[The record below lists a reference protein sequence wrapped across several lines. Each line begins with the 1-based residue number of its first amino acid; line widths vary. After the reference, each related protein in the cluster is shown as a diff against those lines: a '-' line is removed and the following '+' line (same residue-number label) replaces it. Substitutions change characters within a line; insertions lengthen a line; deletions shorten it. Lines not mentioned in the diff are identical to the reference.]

1 MQGHHDSRKTDQEG
15 TMSSSSIRVEK
26 ETLAKL
32 RVLSRDEKRPI
43 GQIVT
48 DLVKRYERDKFFA
61 EMKEGFERL
70 RADPVAWKEYQDE
83 TRLWDSASGDGL
95 ENEEPYYTP
104 EEEEEINA
112 EYARTYG
119 R

>member
-1 MQGHHDSRKTDQEG
+1 MA
-15 TMSSSSIRVEK
+15 SSSIRVEE
-26 ETLAKL
+26 ETLARL
-32 RVLSRDEKRPI
+32 RVLSKDEKRSI

-48 DLVKRYERDKFFA
+48 DLVKKYERDKFWK
-61 EMKEGFERL
+61 EMHEGFTRL
-70 RADPVAWKEYQDE
+70 RADPIAWKEYQEE
-83 TRLWDSASGDGL
+83 TALWDSGAADAL
-95 ENEEPYYTP
+95 RNEEPYYTP

>member
-1 MQGHHDSRKTDQEG
+1 
-15 TMSSSSIRVEK
+15 MSSSSIQVGE

-32 RVLSRDEKRPI
+32 RVISKDENRPI

-48 DLVKRYERDKFFA
+48 DLVKKYERDRFFK

-70 RADPVAWKEYQDE
+70 LADPVAWKEYQNESALFD
-83 TRLWDSASGDGL
+83 TASGDGL

-104 EEEEEINA
+104 EEEAEINA
-112 EYARTYG
+112 ENARTYG